1 MKCEG
6 HTTSVTKE
14 ETAVIKI
21 DAKPDAVKD
30 PKVEEILKSFGF
42 SKVKDRQYQD
52 DKKEEKTMSYEI
64 TVSNAEK
71 AKSLIKNFSQKLP
84 KLIDNVDRK
93 VIDKAID
100 SNDPPVIIIIV
111 VIYARSVIIRPR
123 PILQLKFKI
132 TENA

>member
-123 PILQLKFKI
+123 PILQLKLKI

>member
-1 MKCEG
+1 M
-6 HTTSVTKE
+6 
-14 ETAVIKI
+14 
-21 DAKPDAVKD
+21 
-30 PKVEEILKSFGF
+30 
-42 SKVKDRQYQD
+42 KDRQYQD

-100 SNDPPVIIIIV
+100 IV
-111 VIYARSVIIRPR
+111 MIH
-123 PILQLKFKI
+123 Q
-132 TENA
+132 

>member
-42 SKVKDRQYQD
+42 IKVKDRQYQD
-52 DKKEEKTMSYEI
+52 DKKEEKSMSYEI

-123 PILQLKFKI
+123 PILQLKLKI